1 MTDVAVLCCA
11 VLCCAVLC
19 VLSCLIAEACLG
31 VAFCVGAMR
40 LGASCSFGSRLMRG
54 KGFREIHTVLGE
66 GREERGERIATGQR
80 EEKSSGSGSGICIKV
95 SSLVTNRHIPV
106 AVREGL

>member
-11 VLCCAVLC
+11 MLC

-40 LGASCSFGSRLMRG
+40 LGG
-54 KGFREIHTVLGE
+54 KLFIWQPPDARKGIQRNTYSI
-66 GREERGERIATGQR
+66 GREERGSLQGKEEKQR
-80 EEKSSGSGSGICIKV
+80 EEGGRAAAAAVASALKF
-95 SSLVTNRHIPV
+95 PV
-106 AVREGL
+106 L